1 MPPATRAKHY
11 LLLQGRRAVELPEAL
26 NLIIQ
31 LQDKI
36 RRQKEGNE
44 TLRKH
49 NRRLRQQLFRL
60 GKKEE
65 PQGDAG
71 G

>member
-1 MPPATRAKHY
+1 M
-11 LLLQGRRAVELPEAL
+11 ELPEAL

-36 RRQKEGNE
+36 RRQKESNE

-49 NRRLRQQLFRL
+49 NRRLRQKLFNL

-65 PQGDAG
+65 PQGDADG
-71 G
+71 KE

>member
-1 MPPATRAKHY
+1 MD
-11 LLLQGRRAVELPEAL
+11 LPEAL

-36 RRQKEGNE
+36 VRQKESNE

-49 NRRLRQQLFRL
+49 NRKLRERLFRL
-60 GKKEE
+60 GQKEQPKE
-65 PQGDAG
+65 TANG
-71 G
+71 